1 MMYQIRINRRISNIK
16 VYSIKKRVGKS
27 EGFMTKLFIRL
38 FNQGKKSE
46 GGPAAERLR

>member
-1 MMYQIRINRRISNIK
+1 MYQIRINSRISNVK
-16 VYSIKKRVGKS
+16 VYSIKKRVGRS

-46 GGPAAERLR
+46 AGSAAERLR